1 MPAFRSLRKTAS
13 SYSRPAIHHRSASN
27 TSETSH
33 SLPPPYPGSDR
44 TSISASDDD
53 VLDFYSPAPSRP
65 QSSGSTET
73 NTRAVAQ
80 GGVDWKYAGQGQALL
95 ELSTREAHSAVPDAA
110 FSRKLYL
117 DSVQYLLNGLPSDL
131 SIEEDLGL
139 RAAIPTHLKESGGTA
154 ETSVVVQ
161 TALEDDAVHFDRS
174 STRHSTLHQAVAS
187 ITVHIFLAVA
197 FILPYIQFL
206 LQQAYRYDREHKI
219 SDRVL
224 AQGAVTADMIAKQLL
239 LLANNVYEM
248 HDGKVGMA
256 VRDVGLWWVHG
267 VSGGVYEGN
276 VNGIHRL
283 DNQLPQ
289 TMEPLSR
296 TASVPIMEN
305 ASEAHVEIEG
315 INYYTLLER
324 PNTGSAG
331 EDAPC
336 ILLVHTLMSNLHMW
350 DATVKTLTEAGYRT
364 LRYDHVGH
372 HNTPPAHDASRK
384 YHLDDLTRHAHQLAK
399 ARLGTPAHLHA
410 LIGCSIGGVLA
421 LRYSMMFPDDVERI
435 ISIAAPGLTAPEE
448 TKPLWTDRIAQFETD
463 LESGDDTLCHA
474 TVNRWFPGLSPADA
488 STRAEALHHVK
499 TCSVAGYRT
508 LADAIRSY
516 DYADDVASLSSQE
529 QQVKCLVV
537 AGSDDAA
544 ARPEMLREVAGKVK
558 GADFV
563 VMKGAGHLPPMH
575 QPEEFGDLAVRFL
588 RA

>member
-1 MPAFRSLRKTAS
+1 MLTSNHS
-13 SYSRPAIHHRSASN
+13 ISYIPPAIHQRVASN

-33 SLPPPYPGSDR
+33 SLPPPYPGSNR

-53 VLDFYSPAPSRP
+53 LLDFYSPAPSRP
-65 QSSGSTET
+65 QSSGSAET
-73 NTRAVAQ
+73 NTRATVQ
-80 GGVDWKYAGQGQALL
+80 DGVDWKYAGQGRALL

-110 FSRKLYL
+110 FSRKLYI

-131 SIEEDLGL
+131 SVEEDLGL
-139 RAAIPTHLKESGGTA
+139 RAAIPTHLRESSDAA

-161 TALEDDAVHFDRS
+161 TGPEGDALHLDRS

-197 FILPYIQFL
+197 FILPYIQLL

-224 AQGAVTADMIAKQLL
+224 AQGTLTADVIAKQLL
-239 LLANNVYEM
+239 LLANSVYEM

-256 VRDVGLWWVHG
+256 VRDMGLWWVHG

-276 VNGIHRL
+276 VDGAY
-283 DNQLPQ
+283 QLYNLI
-289 TMEPLSR
+289 TTNMEPLSR

-336 ILLVHTLMSNLHMW
+336 ILLVHALMSNLHMW
-350 DATVKTLTEAGYRT
+350 DATVKTLNEAGYRT

-399 ARLGTPAHLHA
+399 ARLGSAHLHA

-421 LRYSMMFPDDVERI
+421 LRYGMMFPADVECI

-448 TKPLWTDRIAQFETD
+448 TKSLWTERIAQFETD
-463 LESGDDTLCHA
+463 CQTGDETLCHA
-474 TVNRWFPGLSPADA
+474 TVNRWFPGLSPTDA

-499 TCSVAGYRT
+499 TCSLAGYKI
-508 LADAIRSY
+508 LADAIRGY
-516 DYADDVASLSSQE
+516 DYADEVAGLSSKE
-529 QQVKCLVV
+529 QQVKCLIV

-544 ARPEMLREVAGKVK
+544 ARPEMLREVAGKVR

-588 RA
+588 KV